1 MNLRCGMDPQPEKNV
16 SAQLKAVAVI
26 TLAVITGLLI
36 WLPASRRFLLGVG
49 IAILICVVIGIV
61 VAAILHLWHKHK
73 PLKDEDIE
81 SKRPLGLQ

>member
-1 MNLRCGMDPQPEKNV
+1 MEPQPESNI
-16 SAQLKAVAVI
+16 SGQLKAAAVI
-26 TLAVITGLLI
+26 AIAVIIGLLI

-61 VAAILHLWHKHK
+61 VAAILHLWHKRK
-73 PLKDEDIE
+73 PLKDEDVE

>member
-1 MNLRCGMDPQPEKNV
+1 MEPQPESNI
-16 SAQLKAVAVI
+16 SAQLKAAAVI
-26 TLAVITGLLI
+26 AIAVIIGLLI

-61 VAAILHLWHKHK
+61 VAAILHLWHKRK
-73 PLKDEDIE
+73 PLKDEDVE